1 VAKKESSVA
10 NLGGNKKRGAAG
22 ISWCEKLREKT
33 EIIPFCWAFASVYI
47 EFATII
53 ALFVGA
59 IPFHTFMSLLFLSE
73 SNEKGTGRY
82 LLVK

>member
-33 EIIPFCWAFASVYI
+33 EIIPLCWAFASVYI

-53 ALFVGA
+53 AVFVGA
-59 IPFHTFMSLLFLSE
+59 IPVHTFMHYYSSV
-73 SNEKGTGRY
+73 N
-82 LLVK
+82 LVKKERDDIYL